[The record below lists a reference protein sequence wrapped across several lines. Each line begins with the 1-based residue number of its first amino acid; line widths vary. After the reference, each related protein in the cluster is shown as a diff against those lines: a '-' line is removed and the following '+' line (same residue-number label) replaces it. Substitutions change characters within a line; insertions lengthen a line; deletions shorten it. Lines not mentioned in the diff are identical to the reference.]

1 MAKAKNLIYSIEVE
15 MNGKTRR
22 VTMEVGKDFSTLTLT
37 DCNGNVLEH
46 VMQKGNSIE
55 TFRK

>member
-1 MAKAKNLIYSIEVE
+1 MARAKNLIYSIEVE
-15 MNGKTRR
+15 LNGNKRR

-37 DCNGNVLEH
+37 DCDGNVLEH